1 MDKLTN
7 MKAFTR
13 VVNHGSFSE
22 AARELRLSRSAVSK
36 YVIDLEIELGVQ
48 LLNRTTQSATPTEVG
63 HRYYERC
70 LVILAEIEDAETSVS
85 QFQVEARG
93 LLRVNA
99 PMSFGTMFLGRLMGQ
114 FMAHHPDLQIELVLS
129 DQQLDTVQEGF
140 DVTIRLAETPPPN
153 LVTREIA
160 PAPRVICASPDYLK
174 QAGIPQH
181 PRDLRNH
188 ACLNY
193 GYLATGSQWKL
204 TGKDG
209 DHWVPVTWCLCSNN
223 GEVLRDVALEGRG
236 IVLLPTFIVESCLR
250 DGTLQEVLNDYRAP
264 EMSIHALFPPAR
276 YTPYKLRVFID
287 FLVEALSECFVPPST
302 PRPPQQRANKSS

>member
-7 MKAFTR
+7 MKAFTK
-13 VVNHGSFSE
+13 VVIHGSFSE

-70 LVILAEIEDAETSVS
+70 LAILAEIEDAETSVS

-99 PMSFGTMFLGRLMGQ
+99 PMSFGTMFLGRLIGQ
-114 FMAHHPDLQIELVLS
+114 FMAHHPALQIQLVLT

-140 DVTIRLAETPPPN
+140 DVTIRLTDTPPPN
-153 LVTREIA
+153 LVTHQIA
-160 PAPRVICASPDYLK
+160 SASRVICASPGYLE

-181 PRDLRNH
+181 PRDLRDH
-188 ACLNY
+188 TCLNY
-193 GYLATGSQWKL
+193 GYLATKSQWKL
-204 TGKDG
+204 TGTDG
-209 DHWVPVTWCLCSNN
+209 DHWVPVNWSLCSNN
-223 GEVLRDVALEGRG
+223 GEVLRDAALEGRG
-236 IVLLPTFIVESCLR
+236 ITLLPTFIVESCLR
-250 DGTLQEVLNDYRAP
+250 DGRLQEVLSDYRAP
-264 EMSIHALFPPAR
+264 EMSVHAMFPPAR
-276 YTPYKLRVFID
+276 YLPYKLRVFID
-287 FLVEALSECFVPPST
+287 FLVEALSERFTGPTPPM
-302 PRPPQQRANKSS
+302 PQRRRNKNT

>member
-48 LLNRTTQSATPTEVG
+48 LLNRTTQSAAPTEVG
-63 HRYYERC
+63 MRYYERC
-70 LVILAEIEDAETSVS
+70 LAILAEIEDAETSLS

-99 PMSFGTMFLGRLMGQ
+99 PMSFGTMFLGRLIGQ
-114 FMAHHPDLQIELVLS
+114 FMARHPDLQIQLVLS

-140 DVTIRLAETPPPN
+140 DVTIRLTDSPPPN
-153 LVTREIA
+153 LVSHEIA
-160 PAPRVICASPDYLK
+160 SAPRIICASPAYLEER
-174 QAGIPQH
+174 GIPRH
-181 PRDLRNH
+181 PRDLRDH
-188 ACLNY
+188 AGLHY
-193 GYLATGSQWKL
+193 GYLETGAQWKL

-209 DHWVPVTWCLCSNN
+209 DHWVPVSWCLCSNN
-223 GEVLRDVALEGRG
+223 GEVLRDIAVEGRG
-236 IVLLPTFIVESCLR
+236 IALLPSFIVDSCLR
-250 DGTLQEVLNDYRAP
+250 DGTLREVLSDYHAP
-264 EMSIHALFPPAR
+264 EMSIHAMFPPTR
-276 YTPYKLRVFID
+276 YLPYKLRVFID
-287 FLVEALSECFVPPST
+287 FLMKSLSDGFNLPTGIMPEQGRSEHP
-302 PRPPQQRANKSS
+302 